1 MYLLQIILSII
12 NPIITIGGLI
22 FVQLRFNKNLENTQ
36 KQFERKIRDSLDSK
50 SEWRK
55 KLFEIA
61 GKEPIEIED
70 VFQLRAG
77 LRFTEK
83 NFENLDTYFDKM
95 NFVII
100 RYCKLIT
107 KENDIETLLE
117 NTDLYKNKNLTL
129 QSQETI
135 RLFCR
140 YMLAD
145 HWEKNQNK
153 DLKYNDENKEKELY
167 NYTLR
172 EFLKLQGVLEESDND
187 KDLDEVFERN
197 FKNKRIKK
205 SHLS

>member
-1 MYLLQIILSII
+1 MLEFFLKPVENPPMWLELSKVIFPFIIAYFVYLYTNDNHKKTLL
-12 NPIITIGGLI
+12 N
-22 FVQLRFNKNLENTQ
+22 E
-36 KQFERKIRDSLDSK
+36 LDSK

-55 KLFEIA
+55 KLFDIA
-61 GKEPIEIED
+61 GKEMIEIED

-83 NFENLDTYFDKM
+83 KFENSVTYFDKM

-117 NTDLYKNKNLTL
+117 NTELYKNKNLTL

-140 YMLAD
+140 YLLAD

-153 DLKYNDENKEKELY
+153 HFKYNNEDKEKELY
-167 NYTLR
+167 NYTLE
-172 EFLKLQGVLEESDND
+172 EFLNLQGILKEFDDDKELEALLNMYLEKQN
-187 KDLDEVFERN
+187 
-197 FKNKRIKK
+197 
-205 SHLS
+205 